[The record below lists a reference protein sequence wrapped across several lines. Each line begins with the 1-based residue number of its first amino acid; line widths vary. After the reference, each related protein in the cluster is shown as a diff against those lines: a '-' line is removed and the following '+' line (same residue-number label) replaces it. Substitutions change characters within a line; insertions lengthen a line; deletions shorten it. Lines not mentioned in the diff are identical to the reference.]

1 MLDHDNP
8 AIICFTNL
16 RSTVH
21 STGSSNI
28 SLDDGV
34 DDNRFLLTLEVI
46 LKWMGVGM
54 NLYAHNCFLESS
66 DY

>member
-1 MLDHDNP
+1 MLDHDNS

-16 RSTVH
+16 GSTVH
-21 STGSSNI
+21 STGSSEI
-28 SLDDGV
+28 SFNNDV
-34 DDNRFLLTLEVI
+34 EDNRFLLTLEVV
-46 LKWMGVGM
+46 LKWMGGGM